1 MSKPLKLN
9 FDIAGGNAGTILG
22 SSPFRCLVHQS
33 SHMKLSC
40 TVYNYLTI
48 VGYLDSN
55 VTVISVSSSYM
66 IHTATTYY
74 YLSYAGRSDRI
85 VKECEQCR
93 GTGRFK
99 LFPNLKVS
107 ISVSNLSQVSN
118 EALCTSYR
126 QDNKLIYE

>member
-1 MSKPLKLN
+1 
-9 FDIAGGNAGTILG
+9 
-22 SSPFRCLVHQS
+22 
-33 SHMKLSC
+33 MKLSC

-55 VTVISVSSSYM
+55 VTVISVSSS
-66 IHTATTYY
+66 ATTYY